1 MIIGIDYTA
10 ALHQGAGIGRYTRDL
25 IGAVLEQGPQHQ
37 YRLFYAAGGL
47 DAGGPYMAE
56 LARLCR
62 RPGVRAAPIPLSP
75 RRLTQ
80 LWQRLRAPLPVELF
94 TGRLDVL
101 HAPDFV
107 LPPTFA
113 RTLLTVHDLSFL
125 VHPEL
130 TVPSMVRY
138 LSGAV
143 PRSAR
148 RADHILADSLATQR
162 DITSLLGAPESRMSV
177 VYPGLAAGFGPRPA
191 EECAEVRARL
201 GLPERFLV
209 FVSTLSPR
217 KNVER
222 LVDAF
227 AQVVSQ
233 GRVAPDLALILIGSR
248 GWMDEGIFAAI
259 ERAGLG
265 ERIRWLRYVGDNDLP
280 AVYNLA
286 SAMVYPSIYEGFGL
300 PALEALACGTPVLT
314 ADNSS
319 LPEVVGDA
327 AVLVDAMSV
336 PSIAGGIERL
346 MNDSALR
353 ARLAAQGPAQARRFT
368 WDHAAQQVLAC
379 YEQLAQQRR

>member
-1 MIIGIDYTA
+1 
-10 ALHQGAGIGRYTRDL
+10 
-25 IGAVLEQGPQHQ
+25 
-37 YRLFYAAGGL
+37 
-47 DAGGPYMAE
+47 
-56 LARLCR
+56 
-62 RPGVRAAPIPLSP
+62 
-75 RRLTQ
+75 
-80 LWQRLRAPLPVELF
+80 
-94 TGRLDVL
+94 
-101 HAPDFV
+101 
-107 LPPTFA
+107 
-113 RTLLTVHDLSFL
+113 
-125 VHPEL
+125 
-130 TVPSMVRY
+130 
-138 LSGAV
+138 
-143 PRSAR
+143 
-148 RADHILADSLATQR
+148 
-162 DITSLLGAPESRMSV
+162 MSV

-336 PSIAGGIERL
+336 PSIAGS
-346 MNDSALR
+346 SA
-353 ARLAAQGPAQARRFT
+353 
-368 WDHAAQQVLAC
+368 
-379 YEQLAQQRR
+379 